1 MSLSLSFILPFDLFS
16 IFDIIGYLDIYVE
29 WKKNELKDMWLPIG
43 YLKIIFFYSFW
54 LIISYSNWKWV
65 KKRCDYPLDISE

>member
-29 WKKNELKDMWLPIG
+29 WKKNELKDM
-43 YLKIIFFYSFW
+43 
-54 LIISYSNWKWV
+54 
-65 KKRCDYPLDISE
+65 